1 MGTLPGQ
8 VASATSF
15 KHSQKALEFDEVLS
29 DEARARVS
37 LQRHGSEVQH
47 TVTLA
52 LQQLI
57 QLLFQKNLTH
67 THTQIK
73 THLFLNLKHNIAD
86 LMICTCVQISGNAH
100 LTDTQ
105 LIRVGLDRTEFL
117 EHGNAVF
124 PVCRWS
130 ILQAEQGFIP
140 ASTCDSSI

>member
-1 MGTLPGQ
+1 MATLPGQ

-57 QLLFQKNLTH
+57 QLLFQKNLKN
-67 THTQIK
+67 TQIK
-73 THLFLNLKHNIAD
+73 THLFLNLKHDIAD
-86 LMICTCVQISGNAH
+86 LIICTCVHISENAH
-100 LTDTQ
+100 FTDTQ
-105 LIRVGLDRTEFL
+105 LIRVGLDRAEFL

-124 PVCRWS
+124 SVCRWS

-140 ASTCDSSI
+140 ASTCDGSI

>member
-57 QLLFQKNLTH
+57 QFLFQKNLTH
-67 THTQIK
+67 THTK
-73 THLFLNLKHNIAD
+73 THLFLNLKHDIAD
-86 LMICTCVQISGNAH
+86 LMICTCVQISENAH

-105 LIRVGLDRTEFL
+105 LIRVGLHWAEFL

-124 PVCRWS
+124 SVCRWS

-140 ASTCDSSI
+140 ASTCDSSV

>member
-1 MGTLPGQ
+1 MGMLPGQ

-67 THTQIK
+67 THK
-73 THLFLNLKHNIAD
+73 
-86 LMICTCVQISGNAH
+86 
-100 LTDTQ
+100 
-105 LIRVGLDRTEFL
+105 
-117 EHGNAVF
+117 
-124 PVCRWS
+124 
-130 ILQAEQGFIP
+130 
-140 ASTCDSSI
+140 